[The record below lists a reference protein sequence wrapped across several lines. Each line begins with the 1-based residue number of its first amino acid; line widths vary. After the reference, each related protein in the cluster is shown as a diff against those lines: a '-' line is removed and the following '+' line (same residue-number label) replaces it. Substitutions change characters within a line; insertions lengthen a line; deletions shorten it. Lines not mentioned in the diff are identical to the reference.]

1 MSLRVL
7 PDLTDPDLYAN
18 GDPHAVWS
26 MMRRECPVFWHD
38 NGDPDQEPFWA
49 VSTYEEGLQVL
60 SDWRTFSSTNGTFLR
75 ANLSDSFP
83 GGGKMLNLMDP
94 PRHTMLRR
102 VFAKLFTR
110 HAVARMEPRVR
121 EIARALIVAA
131 VDART
136 CDFANDVAAEF
147 PLTVAAELLSVEP
160 EDVAKISKLNRL
172 AAENTSDYD
181 GAIAQGAHL
190 EILRYGADVV
200 QKRRENPG
208 VDLISAMVKA
218 QQNGIDLSVEEIVL
232 TYDNVLFGVTETTR
246 HTVTSGLL
254 ALLESPGQL
263 LALRRGEASFESAV
277 EEILRC
283 FPAINHLLR
292 TATADTI
299 LADTNIRAGQPVT
312 VWIASM
318 NRDET
323 LFERPDEF
331 IIDRHPNRHVTF
343 GGGMHFCLGAALAR
357 LMIRVLLEELCEMT
371 KKIVLNDVP
380 QRIPSHLTSGL
391 ESLLVTLEPR

>member
-7 PDLTDPDLYAN
+7 PDLTDPDLYSN
-18 GDPHAVWS
+18 GDPHAAWA
-26 MMRRECPVFWHD
+26 MMRRECPVIWHD
-38 NGDPDQEPFWA
+38 HGNAGQEPFWA
-49 VSTYEEGLQVL
+49 VTTYEAGLQVL
-60 SDWRTFSSTNGTFLR
+60 TDWRTFSSTNGTFLR

-102 VFAKLFTR
+102 VFANLFTR
-110 HAVARMEPRVR
+110 HAVSRMEPRVR

-131 VDART
+131 VDARA
-136 CDFANDVAAEF
+136 CDFANDVAAKF
-147 PLTVAAELLSVEP
+147 PLTVAAELLSVES
-160 EDVAKISKLNRL
+160 EDVAKISELNRL
-172 AAENTSDYD
+172 AAENSSEFD

-190 EILRYGADVV
+190 EILRYGAGVV
-200 QKRRENPG
+200 EKRRENPG
-208 VDLISAMVKA
+208 ADLVSAMVLA
-218 QQNGIDLSVEEIVL
+218 QQNGIDVSAEEIVL

-254 ALLESPGQL
+254 ALLESPRQL
-263 LALRRGEASFESAV
+263 QALRRGEASFESAV

-292 TATADTI
+292 TATAGTTLLD
-299 LADTNIRAGQPVT
+299 ANIRAGQPVT

-331 IIDRHPNRHVTF
+331 IIDRHPNRHLTF
-343 GGGMHFCLGAALAR
+343 GGGIDH
-357 LMIRVLLEELCEMT
+357 
-371 KKIVLNDVP
+371 P
-380 QRIPSHLTSGL
+380 QRRAAAHPVAPHVRSRIVVDHP
-391 ESLLVTLEPR
+391 

>member
-1 MSLRVL
+1 VSLRVL

-18 GDPHAVWS
+18 GDPHAAWA
-26 MMRRECPVFWHD
+26 MMRRECPVLWHD
-38 NGDPDQEPFWA
+38 HGGPDQEPFWA
-49 VSTYEEGLQVL
+49 VTTYETGLQVL
-60 SDWRTFSSTNGTFLR
+60 TDWHTFSSTNGTFLR

-102 VFAKLFTR
+102 AFSNLFTR
-110 HAVARMEPRVR
+110 AAVSRMEPRIR
-121 EIARALIVAA
+121 EIARDLIAAA
-131 VDART
+131 VDAGA

-172 AAENTSDYD
+172 AAENSSEFD

-200 QKRRENPG
+200 QKRWENPG
-208 VDLISAMVKA
+208 ADLISAMVQA
-218 QQNGIDLSVEEIVL
+218 QHNGIDVSVEEMVL

-254 ALLESPGQL
+254 ALLESPRQL
-263 LALRRGEASFESAV
+263 QALRRGEASLEIAV

-292 TATADTI
+292 TATADTTV
-299 LADTNIRAGQPVT
+299 ADASIRAGQPVT
-312 VWIASM
+312 VWLASM

-323 LFERPDEF
+323 LFECPDDF
-331 IIDRHPNRHVTF
+331 IIDRYPNRHITF

-357 LMIRVLLEELCEMT
+357 LMMRVLLEELFGMT
-371 KKIVLNDVP
+371 REIALNDTP

-391 ESLLVTLEPR
+391 ESLFITLRPR

>member
-1 MSLRVL
+1 
-7 PDLTDPDLYAN
+7 
-18 GDPHAVWS
+18 
-26 MMRRECPVFWHD
+26 
-38 NGDPDQEPFWA
+38 
-49 VSTYEEGLQVL
+49 
-60 SDWRTFSSTNGTFLR
+60 
-75 ANLSDSFP
+75 
-83 GGGKMLNLMDP
+83 MLNLMDP